1 MIGKITSFDPDSGA
15 GSIDCEGQAYAF
27 TLEDWAPDVPPEEG
41 DEVSFELQDNK
52 AVNIDLIGAYLEPP
66 PAVKYKYV
74 AAALSLL
81 LGWAGLG
88 RLYLGY
94 YRLAFFQ
101 IVLTF
106 ILVRSGF
113 VAFAPQW
120 GFIEAVLLLSGNLN
134 KDAKGRPL
142 K

>member
-1 MIGKITSFDPDSGA
+1 MIGKIIRFDPDSGD
-15 GSIDCEGQAYAF
+15 GLVESEGKTFAF
-27 TLEDWAPDVPPEEG
+27 TSEGWTMDVPPEAG
-41 DEVSFELQDNK
+41 DDVRFELQDDK
-52 AVNIDLIGAYLEPP
+52 AVDVGLVGAYLEPP
-66 PAVKYKYV
+66 PAVKSKYL
-74 AAALSLL
+74 AATLSLL
-81 LGWAGLG
+81 FGWAGLA

-113 VAFAPQW
+113 VVFAPQW
-120 GFIEAVLLLSGNLN
+120 GFIEAILLFSGNLN

>member
-1 MIGKITSFDPDSGA
+1 MIGKITRFDADA
-15 GSIDCEGQAYAF
+15 GTGLIGCEGQAYPFA
-27 TLEDWAPDVPPEEG
+27 LADWTEGVPPEQ
-41 DEVSFELQDNK
+41 DDDVRFELEDGK
-52 AVNIDLIGAYLEPP
+52 AVNVGLVGAYLEPP
-66 PAVKYKYV
+66 PAVKYKYL

-101 IVLTF
+101 IVLTV
-106 ILVRSGF
+106 ILVRAGF
-113 VAFAPQW
+113 VAFVPQW
-120 GFIEAVLLLSGNLN
+120 GFIEAVLLLSGNFN
-134 KDAKGRPL
+134 TDAKGRPL